1 MTAGDKRIE
10 RVSLIDTLV
19 DRIEEAIVTGE
30 YATDSRLPGEKSL
43 AESYAVSR
51 PVVREALAR
60 LRERGYL
67 ETTNGRGT
75 FVRRPSVENVQRAM
89 MRHLQLHM
97 GDGYEVEQLYEA
109 RETIE
114 SRAAKLAAERAT
126 DEDIASLETH
136 LATMKQYPTDAAR
149 FTAADINYHVRVA
162 RATKNPLIPVLLT
175 PLLDIII
182 AGVYES
188 IHADPRSTERGI
200 ADHTEILQL
209 IRDRKPAEAGEAMT
223 RHLQGSR
230 MFFPGTILPGAPKRN
245 DSDDAP

>member
-1 MTAGDKRIE
+1 MAGGKRIE

-19 DRIEEAIVTGE
+19 DNIEEGIVSGE
-30 YATDSRLPGEKSL
+30 YATDSRLPGEEAL
-43 AESYAVSR
+43 ASTYEVSR

-75 FVRRPSVENVQRAM
+75 YVRRPSVESVQQAM
-89 MRHLQLHM
+89 MRHLQVHI

-114 SRAAKLAAERAT
+114 SRAAQLAAERA
-126 DEDIASLETH
+126 DADDIASLEAYLTV
-136 LATMKQYPTDAAR
+136 MKQFPSDAER
-149 FTAADINYHVRVA
+149 FTEADISYHLRIA
-162 RATKNPLIPVLLT
+162 SATKNPLIPVLLT
-175 PLLDIII
+175 PLLDVII

-188 IHADPRSTERGI
+188 IHADSRSTQRGI
-200 ADHTEILQL
+200 ADHTEILEL
-209 IRDRKPAEAGEAMT
+209 IKQHKPREAADAMT

-230 MFFPGTILPGAPKRN
+230 LFFPGTVLPG
-245 DSDDAP
+245 SQSTG